1 MADSPVLW
9 GSSPGVTFL
18 SGTSG
23 EEFPSNIIRIVGRVQ
38 FPVAGRRRLPHRPSA
53 LRSHPQASPCGPL
66 IVKAKP
72 GRPSLTRSYS
82 FLQTSSS
89 RKSSVPFKDSVDN
102 VHPIKDNLL
111 LLNSTDSKLYLK
123 NPFTAVL
130 RIVFYWITGLRWV
143 NARNANL
150 GGLLRILPTTKKKKK
165 WPHRLHTHQLFYLA
179 HICWLPSI
187 N

>member
-53 LRSHPQASPCGPL
+53 LRSHPRASPCGPL

-82 FLQTSSS
+82 FLQISSS

-123 NPFTAVL
+123 NPFAAVL

-150 GGLLRILPTTKKKKK
+150 GGLLRILPTTKKKKND
-165 WPHRLHTHQLFYLA
+165 RIGYIL
-179 HICWLPSI
+179 I
-187 N
+187 NYFI